1 MRDAAS
7 QSPWWTMYACF
18 WSLLASRRF
27 QPFWEAACK
36 VAVRG
41 MGYHNYCPWR
51 NGEYLVLAQVLREGR
66 ADRPVVF
73 DIGANEGEF
82 TAQVLELCSVA
93 EVHAFEP
100 NPPTYARLA
109 SRFAGCDRV
118 HLYPLGLSDSE
129 TVLPLVDYAYA
140 DGSSHASFSPDG
152 IQSIQPRQRDRGKVA
167 LAYTPVRVVTL
178 DSILAQ
184 REIET
189 IDYLKLDV
197 EGHERSV
204 LLGAREAIAARRL
217 RNVQLEVNAHN
228 ALTGCSLH
236 QLAALLPG
244 YEIYKVLPDG
254 LYCVELGVL
263 HDMFRY
269 ANFLFREPASAAQV
283 GREGQ
288 ILAKGLCRATRGR
301 AR

>member
-1 MRDAAS
+1 MKDGAPKS
-7 QSPWWTMYACF
+7 SWLCMHACL
-18 WSLLASRRF
+18 WSLLARRRF

-36 VAVRG
+36 LAVRG
-41 MGYHNYCPWR
+41 MGYHNYCPRR
-51 NGEYLVLAQVLREGR
+51 NGEYLVLAQVLREHR
-66 ADRPVVF
+66 AARPVVF
-73 DIGANEGEF
+73 DVGANEGEF
-82 TAQVLELCSVA
+82 TAQVLDLCPVA

-109 SRFAGCDRV
+109 SRFAGCDHV
-118 HLYPLGLSDSE
+118 YLYPLGLSDSE
-129 TVLPLVDYAYA
+129 TVLQLADYADA
-140 DGSSHASFSPDG
+140 NGSSHASFSPDG
-152 IQSIQPRQRDRGKVA
+152 IATVQPRHRARKITF
-167 LAYTPVRVVTL
+167 AYTPVRVVTL

-197 EGHERSV
+197 EGHERPV
-204 LLGAREAIAARRL
+204 LLGAPEAIAARRL
-217 RNVQLEVNAHN
+217 RNIQVEVNSHN

-254 LYCVELGVL
+254 LYRLELGVL

-269 ANFLFREPASAAQV
+269 ANFLFREEA
-283 GREGQ
+283 
-288 ILAKGLCRATRGR
+288 
-301 AR
+301 